1 MLVEVIGV
9 TEKGEKWV
17 MKAYSPPTQ
26 SNTPVKGLK

>member
-17 MKAYSPPTQ
+17 MKAYSPPAQ
-26 SNTPVKGLK
+26 SDTPLRV